1 MKAMKRNR
9 VVIYISVV
17 TEIILVVLCVIKY
30 IPVYNIYIGKLRA
43 KDLIERL
50 ETYKKQH
57 GEYPET
63 LKPIGFPKAE
73 IGEYVEYKGTC
84 YYYIRQS
91 ECDFDL
97 EIPDGLDSPIYYSLA
112 EKWFSVNRAEI
123 IKQLTEP
130 LYKKY
135 LLAESSNKL
144 TTSVRSNVT
153 KSEKENIPFFNYT
166 TADSIIFIKKFYDKK
181 HIASKGFALVDVK
194 TKKIKPI
201 GLYLLTTERVIKFL
215 MTKIHPKDKFYHVFT
230 YGLRAVTSKLG
241 LLTILSLMVF
251 SCTLRKPIEVKK
263 HRTDISFINNRDIHF
278 DILKV
283 ACDSCFPI
291 HDIGYRV
298 RVKLSADEDSLTRT
312 IKKEQWLQLLQNSA
326 TDYAANALLYS
337 LYNRDAIVLLY
348 HRDIEDWRMSMKEDD
363 INYWKGN
370 LRFCK
375 ENYKIE
381 K

>member
-17 TEIILVVLCVIKY
+17 TGIILVVLCVIKY

-43 KDLIERL
+43 KELIERL

-73 IGEYVEYKGTC
+73 LGESVEYKGTC
-84 YYYIRQS
+84 YYYTRQS

-97 EIPDGLDSPIYYSLA
+97 EIGGGKDSPTYYSLA
-112 EKWFSVNRAEI
+112 EKWVSVNRAEF

-153 KSEKENIPFFNYT
+153 KSEKENIPFFNYI

-194 TKKIKPI
+194 TKRIKPI
-201 GLYLLTTERVIKFL
+201 GDWTIFTYNGKSYQVTYDKDSSKGQILSRLYLRV
-215 MTKIHPKDKFYHVFT
+215 TCW
-230 YGLRAVTSKLG
+230 A
-241 LLTILSLMVF
+241 
-251 SCTLRKPIEVKK
+251 E
-263 HRTDISFINNRDIHF
+263 
-278 DILKV
+278 
-283 ACDSCFPI
+283 
-291 HDIGYRV
+291 
-298 RVKLSADEDSLTRT
+298 
-312 IKKEQWLQLLQNSA
+312 
-326 TDYAANALLYS
+326 
-337 LYNRDAIVLLY
+337 
-348 HRDIEDWRMSMKEDD
+348 
-363 INYWKGN
+363 
-370 LRFCK
+370 
-375 ENYKIE
+375 
-381 K
+381 

>member
-17 TEIILVVLCVIKY
+17 TGIILVVLCVIKY
-30 IPVYNIYIGKLRA
+30 IPVYNIFIGKLRA
-43 KDLIERL
+43 KELIERL

-73 IGEYVEYKGTC
+73 LGESVEYKGTC

-97 EIPDGLDSPIYYSLA
+97 EIGGGKDSPTYYSLA

-194 TKKIKPI
+194 TKRIKPI
-201 GLYLLTTERVIKFL
+201 GYWTIFTYNGKSYQVSYDKDSSKGQILSRLYL
-215 MTKIHPKDKFYHVFT
+215 
-230 YGLRAVTSKLG
+230 RA
-241 LLTILSLMVF
+241 I
-251 SCTLRKPIEVKK
+251 C
-263 HRTDISFINNRDIHF
+263 
-278 DILKV
+278 
-283 ACDSCFPI
+283 
-291 HDIGYRV
+291 GY
-298 RVKLSADEDSLTRT
+298 E
-312 IKKEQWLQLLQNSA
+312 
-326 TDYAANALLYS
+326 
-337 LYNRDAIVLLY
+337 
-348 HRDIEDWRMSMKEDD
+348 
-363 INYWKGN
+363 
-370 LRFCK
+370 
-375 ENYKIE
+375 
-381 K
+381 

>member
-1 MKAMKRNR
+1 M
-9 VVIYISVV
+9 
-17 TEIILVVLCVIKY
+17 E
-30 IPVYNIYIGKLRA
+30 
-43 KDLIERL
+43 
-50 ETYKKQH
+50 
-57 GEYPET
+57 
-63 LKPIGFPKAE
+63 
-73 IGEYVEYKGTC
+73 
-84 YYYIRQS
+84 
-91 ECDFDL
+91 
-97 EIPDGLDSPIYYSLA
+97 
-112 EKWFSVNRAEI
+112 
-123 IKQLTEP
+123 
-130 LYKKY
+130 
-135 LLAESSNKL
+135 
-144 TTSVRSNVT
+144 
-153 KSEKENIPFFNYT
+153 
-166 TADSIIFIKKFYDKK
+166 
-181 HIASKGFALVDVK
+181 
-194 TKKIKPI
+194 I
-201 GLYLLTTERVIKFL
+201 GLYLLTTEKVIKFL
-215 MTKIHPKDKFYHVFT
+215 MTKIHLKDKFYHVFT
-230 YGLRAVTSKLG
+230 CELHALVIKLG

-298 RVKLSADEDSLTRT
+298 RVKLSADEDSLIRT

-337 LYNRDAIVLLY
+337 LYNRDAIVLLA

>member
-1 MKAMKRNR
+1 MKRNR

-17 TEIILVVLCVIKY
+17 TGIILVVLCVIKY

-43 KDLIERL
+43 KELIERL

-73 IGEYVEYKGTC
+73 LGESVEYKGTC
-84 YYYIRQS
+84 YYYTRQS

-97 EIPDGLDSPIYYSLA
+97 EIGGGKDSPTYYSLA
-112 EKWFSVNRAEI
+112 EKWVSVNRAEF

-153 KSEKENIPFFNYT
+153 KSEKENIPFFNYI

-194 TKKIKPI
+194 TKRIKPI
-201 GLYLLTTERVIKFL
+201 GDWTIFTYNGKSYQVTYDKDSSKGQILSRLYLRV
-215 MTKIHPKDKFYHVFT
+215 TCW
-230 YGLRAVTSKLG
+230 A
-241 LLTILSLMVF
+241 
-251 SCTLRKPIEVKK
+251 E
-263 HRTDISFINNRDIHF
+263 
-278 DILKV
+278 
-283 ACDSCFPI
+283 
-291 HDIGYRV
+291 
-298 RVKLSADEDSLTRT
+298 
-312 IKKEQWLQLLQNSA
+312 
-326 TDYAANALLYS
+326 
-337 LYNRDAIVLLY
+337 
-348 HRDIEDWRMSMKEDD
+348 
-363 INYWKGN
+363 
-370 LRFCK
+370 
-375 ENYKIE
+375 
-381 K
+381 

>member
-1 MKAMKRNR
+1 MKRNR

-17 TEIILVVLCVIKY
+17 TGIILVVLCVIKY

-43 KDLIERL
+43 KELIERL

-73 IGEYVEYKGTC
+73 LGESVEYKGTC
-84 YYYIRQS
+84 YYYTRQS

-97 EIPDGLDSPIYYSLA
+97 EIGGGKDSPTYYSLA
-112 EKWFSVNRAEI
+112 EKWVSVNRAEF

-153 KSEKENIPFFNYT
+153 KSEKENIPFFNYI

-194 TKKIKPI
+194 TKRIKPI
-201 GLYLLTTERVIKFL
+201 GYWTIFTYNGKSYQVTYDKDSSKGQILSRLYL
-215 MTKIHPKDKFYHVFT
+215 
-230 YGLRAVTSKLG
+230 RA
-241 LLTILSLMVF
+241 I
-251 SCTLRKPIEVKK
+251 C
-263 HRTDISFINNRDIHF
+263 
-278 DILKV
+278 
-283 ACDSCFPI
+283 
-291 HDIGYRV
+291 GY
-298 RVKLSADEDSLTRT
+298 E
-312 IKKEQWLQLLQNSA
+312 
-326 TDYAANALLYS
+326 
-337 LYNRDAIVLLY
+337 
-348 HRDIEDWRMSMKEDD
+348 
-363 INYWKGN
+363 
-370 LRFCK
+370 
-375 ENYKIE
+375 
-381 K
+381 

>member
-73 IGEYVEYKGTC
+73 LGEYVEYKGTC
-84 YYYIRQS
+84 YYYTRQS

-97 EIPDGLDSPIYYSLA
+97 EIGGGKDSPTYYSLA
-112 EKWFSVNRAEI
+112 EKWVSVNRAEF

-153 KSEKENIPFFNYT
+153 KSEKENIPFFNYI

-194 TKKIKPI
+194 TKRIKPI
-201 GLYLLTTERVIKFL
+201 GYWTIFTYNGKSYQVSYDKDSSKGQILSRLYL
-215 MTKIHPKDKFYHVFT
+215 
-230 YGLRAVTSKLG
+230 RA
-241 LLTILSLMVF
+241 I
-251 SCTLRKPIEVKK
+251 C
-263 HRTDISFINNRDIHF
+263 
-278 DILKV
+278 
-283 ACDSCFPI
+283 
-291 HDIGYRV
+291 GY
-298 RVKLSADEDSLTRT
+298 E
-312 IKKEQWLQLLQNSA
+312 
-326 TDYAANALLYS
+326 
-337 LYNRDAIVLLY
+337 
-348 HRDIEDWRMSMKEDD
+348 
-363 INYWKGN
+363 
-370 LRFCK
+370 
-375 ENYKIE
+375 
-381 K
+381 

>member
-1 MKAMKRNR
+1 MKRNR

-73 IGEYVEYKGTC
+73 LGEYVEYKGTC

-97 EIPDGLDSPIYYSLA
+97 EIGGGKDSPTYYSLA
-112 EKWFSVNRAEI
+112 EKWVSVNRAEF

-153 KSEKENIPFFNYT
+153 KSEKENIPFFNYI

-194 TKKIKPI
+194 TKRIKPI
-201 GLYLLTTERVIKFL
+201 GYWTIFTYNGKSYQVSYDKDSSKGQILSRLYL
-215 MTKIHPKDKFYHVFT
+215 
-230 YGLRAVTSKLG
+230 RA
-241 LLTILSLMVF
+241 I
-251 SCTLRKPIEVKK
+251 C
-263 HRTDISFINNRDIHF
+263 
-278 DILKV
+278 
-283 ACDSCFPI
+283 
-291 HDIGYRV
+291 GY
-298 RVKLSADEDSLTRT
+298 E
-312 IKKEQWLQLLQNSA
+312 
-326 TDYAANALLYS
+326 
-337 LYNRDAIVLLY
+337 
-348 HRDIEDWRMSMKEDD
+348 
-363 INYWKGN
+363 
-370 LRFCK
+370 
-375 ENYKIE
+375 
-381 K
+381 

>member
-50 ETYKKQH
+50 ETYKRQH

-97 EIPDGLDSPIYYSLA
+97 EIGGGKDSPIYYSLA
-112 EKWFSVNRAEI
+112 EKWFSVNRGEI

-144 TTSVRSNVT
+144 TTSVCSNVT
-153 KSEKENIPFFNYT
+153 KSEKENIPLFTYT

-194 TKKIKPI
+194 TKRIKPI
-201 GLYLLTTERVIKFL
+201 GDWTIFTYNGKSYQVTYDKDSSKGQILSRLYLRV
-215 MTKIHPKDKFYHVFT
+215 TC
-230 YGLRAVTSKLG
+230 R
-241 LLTILSLMVF
+241 
-251 SCTLRKPIEVKK
+251 CE
-263 HRTDISFINNRDIHF
+263 
-278 DILKV
+278 
-283 ACDSCFPI
+283 
-291 HDIGYRV
+291 
-298 RVKLSADEDSLTRT
+298 
-312 IKKEQWLQLLQNSA
+312 
-326 TDYAANALLYS
+326 
-337 LYNRDAIVLLY
+337 
-348 HRDIEDWRMSMKEDD
+348 
-363 INYWKGN
+363 
-370 LRFCK
+370 
-375 ENYKIE
+375 
-381 K
+381 

>member
-1 MKAMKRNR
+1 MKRNR

-17 TEIILVVLCVIKY
+17 TDIILVVLCVIKY

-73 IGEYVEYKGTC
+73 LGESVEYKGTC
-84 YYYIRQS
+84 YYYTRQS

-97 EIPDGLDSPIYYSLA
+97 EIGGGKDSPTYYSLA
-112 EKWFSVNRAEI
+112 EKWISVNRAEF

-144 TTSVRSNVT
+144 TTSVCSNVT
-153 KSEKENIPFFNYT
+153 KSEKENIPLFTYT

-194 TKKIKPI
+194 TKRIKPI
-201 GLYLLTTERVIKFL
+201 GDWTIFTYNGKSYQVSYDKDSSKGQILSRLYL
-215 MTKIHPKDKFYHVFT
+215 
-230 YGLRAVTSKLG
+230 RA
-241 LLTILSLMVF
+241 I
-251 SCTLRKPIEVKK
+251 C
-263 HRTDISFINNRDIHF
+263 
-278 DILKV
+278 
-283 ACDSCFPI
+283 
-291 HDIGYRV
+291 GY
-298 RVKLSADEDSLTRT
+298 E
-312 IKKEQWLQLLQNSA
+312 
-326 TDYAANALLYS
+326 
-337 LYNRDAIVLLY
+337 
-348 HRDIEDWRMSMKEDD
+348 
-363 INYWKGN
+363 
-370 LRFCK
+370 
-375 ENYKIE
+375 
-381 K
+381 

>member
-1 MKAMKRNR
+1 MKRNR

-97 EIPDGLDSPIYYSLA
+97 EITDGLDSPIYYSLA

-130 LYKKY
+130 LYKK
-135 LLAESSNKL
+135 
-144 TTSVRSNVT
+144 
-153 KSEKENIPFFNYT
+153 I
-166 TADSIIFIKKFYDKK
+166 SI
-181 HIASKGFALVDVK
+181 S
-194 TKKIKPI
+194 
-201 GLYLLTTERVIKFL
+201 RVFK
-215 MTKIHPKDKFYHVFT
+215 
-230 YGLRAVTSKLG
+230 
-241 LLTILSLMVF
+241 
-251 SCTLRKPIEVKK
+251 
-263 HRTDISFINNRDIHF
+263 
-278 DILKV
+278 
-283 ACDSCFPI
+283 
-291 HDIGYRV
+291 
-298 RVKLSADEDSLTRT
+298 
-312 IKKEQWLQLLQNSA
+312 
-326 TDYAANALLYS
+326 
-337 LYNRDAIVLLY
+337 
-348 HRDIEDWRMSMKEDD
+348 
-363 INYWKGN
+363 
-370 LRFCK
+370 
-375 ENYKIE
+375 
-381 K
+381 

>member
-1 MKAMKRNR
+1 MKRNR

-17 TEIILVVLCVIKY
+17 TDIILVVLCVIKY

-73 IGEYVEYKGTC
+73 LGESVEYKGTC
-84 YYYIRQS
+84 YYYTRQS

-97 EIPDGLDSPIYYSLA
+97 EIGGGKDSPTYYSLA
-112 EKWFSVNRAEI
+112 EKWISVNRAEF

-144 TTSVRSNVT
+144 TTSVCSNVT
-153 KSEKENIPFFNYT
+153 KSEKENIPLFTYT

-194 TKKIKPI
+194 TKRIKPI
-201 GLYLLTTERVIKFL
+201 GYWTIFTYNGKSYQVSYDKDSSKGQILSRLYL
-215 MTKIHPKDKFYHVFT
+215 
-230 YGLRAVTSKLG
+230 RA
-241 LLTILSLMVF
+241 M
-251 SCTLRKPIEVKK
+251 C
-263 HRTDISFINNRDIHF
+263 
-278 DILKV
+278 
-283 ACDSCFPI
+283 
-291 HDIGYRV
+291 GY
-298 RVKLSADEDSLTRT
+298 E
-312 IKKEQWLQLLQNSA
+312 
-326 TDYAANALLYS
+326 
-337 LYNRDAIVLLY
+337 
-348 HRDIEDWRMSMKEDD
+348 
-363 INYWKGN
+363 
-370 LRFCK
+370 
-375 ENYKIE
+375 
-381 K
+381 

>member
-17 TEIILVVLCVIKY
+17 TDIILVVLCVIKY

-73 IGEYVEYKGTC
+73 LGESVEYKGTC
-84 YYYIRQS
+84 YYYTRQS

-97 EIPDGLDSPIYYSLA
+97 EIGGGKDSPTYYSLA
-112 EKWFSVNRAEI
+112 EKWVSVNRAEI

-144 TTSVRSNVT
+144 TTSVRSNDT
-153 KSEKENIPFFNYT
+153 KSEKENIPLFTYT

-194 TKKIKPI
+194 TKRIKPI
-201 GLYLLTTERVIKFL
+201 GYWTIFTYNGKSYQVTYDKDSSKGQILSRLYLRV
-215 MTKIHPKDKFYHVFT
+215 TC
-230 YGLRAVTSKLG
+230 R
-241 LLTILSLMVF
+241 
-251 SCTLRKPIEVKK
+251 CE
-263 HRTDISFINNRDIHF
+263 
-278 DILKV
+278 
-283 ACDSCFPI
+283 
-291 HDIGYRV
+291 
-298 RVKLSADEDSLTRT
+298 
-312 IKKEQWLQLLQNSA
+312 
-326 TDYAANALLYS
+326 
-337 LYNRDAIVLLY
+337 
-348 HRDIEDWRMSMKEDD
+348 
-363 INYWKGN
+363 
-370 LRFCK
+370 
-375 ENYKIE
+375 
-381 K
+381 

>member
-17 TEIILVVLCVIKY
+17 TGIILVVLCVIKY

-43 KDLIERL
+43 KELIERL

-73 IGEYVEYKGTC
+73 LGESVEYKGTC
-84 YYYIRQS
+84 YYYTRQS

-97 EIPDGLDSPIYYSLA
+97 EIGGGKDSPTYYSLA
-112 EKWFSVNRAEI
+112 EKWVSVNRAEF

-166 TADSIIFIKKFYDKK
+166 AADSIIFIKKFYDKK

-194 TKKIKPI
+194 TKRIKPI
-201 GLYLLTTERVIKFL
+201 GYWTIFTYNGKSYQVTYDKDSSKGQILSRLYL
-215 MTKIHPKDKFYHVFT
+215 
-230 YGLRAVTSKLG
+230 RAT
-241 LLTILSLMVF
+241 
-251 SCTLRKPIEVKK
+251 C
-263 HRTDISFINNRDIHF
+263 
-278 DILKV
+278 
-283 ACDSCFPI
+283 
-291 HDIGYRV
+291 GY
-298 RVKLSADEDSLTRT
+298 E
-312 IKKEQWLQLLQNSA
+312 
-326 TDYAANALLYS
+326 
-337 LYNRDAIVLLY
+337 
-348 HRDIEDWRMSMKEDD
+348 
-363 INYWKGN
+363 
-370 LRFCK
+370 
-375 ENYKIE
+375 
-381 K
+381 

>member
-17 TEIILVVLCVIKY
+17 TGIILVVLCVIKY

-43 KDLIERL
+43 KELIERL

-73 IGEYVEYKGTC
+73 LGESVEYKGTC
-84 YYYIRQS
+84 YYYTRQS

-97 EIPDGLDSPIYYSLA
+97 EIGGGKDSPTYYSLA
-112 EKWFSVNRAEI
+112 EKWVSVNRAEF

-144 TTSVRSNVT
+144 TTSVCSNVT
-153 KSEKENIPFFNYT
+153 KSEKENIPLFTYTTALSGRITFFAKKENIPRFNYT

-194 TKKIKPI
+194 TKRIKPI
-201 GLYLLTTERVIKFL
+201 GYWTIFTYNGKSYQVTYDKDSSKGQILSRLYL
-215 MTKIHPKDKFYHVFT
+215 
-230 YGLRAVTSKLG
+230 RAT
-241 LLTILSLMVF
+241 
-251 SCTLRKPIEVKK
+251 C
-263 HRTDISFINNRDIHF
+263 
-278 DILKV
+278 
-283 ACDSCFPI
+283 
-291 HDIGYRV
+291 GY
-298 RVKLSADEDSLTRT
+298 E
-312 IKKEQWLQLLQNSA
+312 
-326 TDYAANALLYS
+326 
-337 LYNRDAIVLLY
+337 
-348 HRDIEDWRMSMKEDD
+348 
-363 INYWKGN
+363 
-370 LRFCK
+370 
-375 ENYKIE
+375 
-381 K
+381 

>member
-1 MKAMKRNR
+1 MKRNR

-73 IGEYVEYKGTC
+73 LGESVEYKGTC
-84 YYYIRQS
+84 YYYTRQS

-97 EIPDGLDSPIYYSLA
+97 EIGGGKDSPTYYSLA
-112 EKWFSVNRAEI
+112 EKWISVNRAEF

-144 TTSVRSNVT
+144 TTSVCSNVT
-153 KSEKENIPFFNYT
+153 KSEKENIPLFTYT

-194 TKKIKPI
+194 TKRIKPI
-201 GLYLLTTERVIKFL
+201 GDWTIFTYNGKSYQVSYDKDSSKGQILSRLYL
-215 MTKIHPKDKFYHVFT
+215 
-230 YGLRAVTSKLG
+230 RA
-241 LLTILSLMVF
+241 I
-251 SCTLRKPIEVKK
+251 C
-263 HRTDISFINNRDIHF
+263 
-278 DILKV
+278 
-283 ACDSCFPI
+283 
-291 HDIGYRV
+291 GY
-298 RVKLSADEDSLTRT
+298 E
-312 IKKEQWLQLLQNSA
+312 
-326 TDYAANALLYS
+326 
-337 LYNRDAIVLLY
+337 
-348 HRDIEDWRMSMKEDD
+348 
-363 INYWKGN
+363 
-370 LRFCK
+370 
-375 ENYKIE
+375 
-381 K
+381 

>member
-1 MKAMKRNR
+1 MKRNR

-17 TEIILVVLCVIKY
+17 TDIILVVLCVIKY

-73 IGEYVEYKGTC
+73 LGESVEYKGTC
-84 YYYIRQS
+84 YYYTRQS

-97 EIPDGLDSPIYYSLA
+97 EIGGGKDSPTYYSLA
-112 EKWFSVNRAEI
+112 EKWISVNRAEF

-144 TTSVRSNVT
+144 TTSVCSNVT
-153 KSEKENIPFFNYT
+153 KSEKENIPLFTYT

-194 TKKIKPI
+194 TKRIKPI
-201 GLYLLTTERVIKFL
+201 GYWTIFTYNGKSYQVSYDKDSSKGQILSRLYL
-215 MTKIHPKDKFYHVFT
+215 
-230 YGLRAVTSKLG
+230 RA
-241 LLTILSLMVF
+241 I
-251 SCTLRKPIEVKK
+251 C
-263 HRTDISFINNRDIHF
+263 
-278 DILKV
+278 
-283 ACDSCFPI
+283 
-291 HDIGYRV
+291 GY
-298 RVKLSADEDSLTRT
+298 E
-312 IKKEQWLQLLQNSA
+312 
-326 TDYAANALLYS
+326 
-337 LYNRDAIVLLY
+337 
-348 HRDIEDWRMSMKEDD
+348 
-363 INYWKGN
+363 
-370 LRFCK
+370 
-375 ENYKIE
+375 
-381 K
+381 